1 MFLHLKEFVDIGFIR
16 KAHSYRGQAKV
27 VIEDP
32 FLEDLAEQEFVFVD
46 IEGCKVPFYIE
57 SLQEN
62 KDLVLKLE
70 HISNPEELLPFHQKR
85 IYLLKESLRHSL
97 EFIKQKEQGS
107 RFEGMEMF
115 HSSGEKVGVIDR
127 VEEYPQQLMAVV
139 RHPEKGELLI
149 PLHEE
154 LIHSVEADK
163 IIMNLPDG
171 LI

>member
-1 MFLHLKEFVDIGFIR
+1 MFLHQKEFVDIGFIR
-16 KAHSYRGQAKV
+16 KAHSYRGHAKV
-27 VIEDP
+27 VIEDD
-32 FLEDLAEQEFVFVD
+32 FLTDLGEQDFVFVD
-46 IEGCKVPFYIE
+46 IDGCKVPFHIE

-62 KDLVLKLE
+62 KDLVMKME

-85 IYLLKESLRHSL
+85 LYLLKESLHHSL
-97 EFIKQKEQGS
+97 EFIERKEQGS
-107 RFEGMEMF
+107 RFEGMEIQDV
-115 HSSGEKVGVIDR
+115 SGETVGVIDR

-139 RHPEKGELLI
+139 HHPTKGELLI

-163 IIMNLPDG
+163 IVMDLPDG

>member
-1 MFLHLKEFVDIGFIR
+1 
-16 KAHSYRGQAKV
+16 
-27 VIEDP
+27 
-32 FLEDLAEQEFVFVD
+32 
-46 IEGCKVPFYIE
+46 
-57 SLQEN
+57 
-62 KDLVLKLE
+62 
-70 HISNPEELLPFHQKR
+70 
-85 IYLLKESLRHSL
+85 
-97 EFIKQKEQGS
+97 
-107 RFEGMEMF
+107 MF